1 MGQVEISTKSLSIFL
16 GVNFYFFLDVKFC
29 DVSSI

>member
-1 MGQVEISTKSLSIFL
+1 MGQVEISTKSLAISRAWTFTL
-16 GVNFYFFLDVKFC
+16 FLDVKFC